1 MAPLTLKNDYRADL
15 DLVISAPEGNYL
27 KPDSVTAKVGLLA
40 RSVGLKA
47 SLHTLRHSPASEL
60 LSKGIPLPVV
70 SKRLGHSSMNVTAK
84 VYSHSF
90 SAGEIRAAEVID
102 TVLRNAVQRE
112 EWKN

>member
-1 MAPLTLKNDYRADL
+1 MARWQLLGVNDSDTGY
-15 DLVISAPEGNYL
+15 VIPEN
-27 KPDSVTAKVGLLA
+27 ALA

-70 SKRLGHSSMNVTAK
+70 SKRLGHSSVNVTAQ